1 MLPIRSTLSVLSLS
15 LLVACTSRQPEVTP
29 QTPAIQEEAE
39 APTYIPSP
47 TPLEGPLKS
56 VGSDSMDPLVQLWV
70 SDFTRL
76 HPGVTVDLQSKG
88 SGTAPKA
95 LTGGQTLLGHM
106 SREMTPEEARAFEQ
120 KFGYP
125 PTRVVVALDA
135 LAVYV
140 NANNPIRQLTL
151 EQVDAIFS
159 TTRKAG
165 WTQEVKTWGDL
176 GLEKEWAARPIEA
189 FGRDEQSGTR
199 AFFREHVLKKGE
211 FKPEVKALA
220 DQFAVVE
227 APAVERGAISYG
239 PLQHAVRLVRAVP
252 LVDFNASEAVA
263 PTMESIAKRRY
274 PLTRFLYLYVNKAP
288 GRPLDPTLHAFLNYV
303 LSRQGQAR
311 VAQFGAIALPG
322 DMARQN
328 LGKVR

>member
-1 MLPIRSTLSVLSLS
+1 MRFIPPVLALAA
-15 LLVACTSRQPEVTP
+15 LVACV
-29 QTPAIQEEAE
+29 
-39 APTYIPSP
+39 PSP
-47 TPLEGPLKS
+47 RVDPVPVPSLPALEIDPPAYTPGPALLEGALKS
-56 VGSDSMDPLVQLWV
+56 VGSDSMDPLIHLWV
-70 SDFTRL
+70 GDFTRL
-76 HPGVTVDLQSKG
+76 HPGVTVELQSKG

-95 LTGGQTLLGHM
+95 LLAGQTVLGHM
-106 SREMTPEEARAFEQ
+106 SREMTSEEQATFE
-120 KFGYP
+120 KRYGYP

-135 LAVYV
+135 LAIYV

-159 TTRKAG
+159 TTRKRG
-165 WTQEVKTWGDL
+165 WTQDVRSWGDL
-176 GLEKEWAARPIEA
+176 GLDKEWALRPVHA

-199 AFFREHVLKKGE
+199 AFFKEHVLAKGD
-211 FKPEVKALA
+211 FKPEVRALG

-227 APAVERGAISYG
+227 APALEAGAISYG

-252 LVDFNASEAVA
+252 LVDTHGTEAVP
-263 PTMESIAKRRY
+263 PTVESIARRRY

-288 GRPLDPTLHAFLNYV
+288 GRPLDPVTQAFLAFV
-303 LSRQGQAR
+303 LSREGQAR
-311 VAQFGAIALPG
+311 VAQFGAIPLPG